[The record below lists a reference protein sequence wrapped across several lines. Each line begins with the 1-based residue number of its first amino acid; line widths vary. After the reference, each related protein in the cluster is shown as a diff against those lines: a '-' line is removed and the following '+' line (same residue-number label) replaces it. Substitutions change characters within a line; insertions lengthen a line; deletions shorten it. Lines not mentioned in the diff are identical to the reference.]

1 MGGGFSTGPVQR
13 SLAFLKSSVTV
24 FRGSLVA
31 GSWRAHCCLQTR
43 QLPLVD
49 AVRAK
54 QPIASCV
61 FHLFANHACSSTPDS
76 TGFILV

>member
-1 MGGGFSTGPVQR
+1 MGGGGGLRTRPARR
-13 SLAFLKSSVTV
+13 SLAFPKSSVTV
-24 FRGSLVA
+24 FHGSLVA
-31 GSWRAHCCLQTR
+31 GSWIAHCCLQTR

-61 FHLFANHACSSTPDS
+61 FHL
-76 TGFILV
+76 